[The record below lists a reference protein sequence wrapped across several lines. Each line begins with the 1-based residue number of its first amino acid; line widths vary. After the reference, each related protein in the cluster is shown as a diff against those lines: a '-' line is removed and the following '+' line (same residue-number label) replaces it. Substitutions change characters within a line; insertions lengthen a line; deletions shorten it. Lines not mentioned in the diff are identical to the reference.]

1 MTKKKY
7 KKPSLIYH
15 GKVNKITLKVGSQPD
30 FGGNQFQ
37 P

>member
-1 MTKKKY
+1 MKKKY
-7 KKPSLIYH
+7 KAPRLKNL
-15 GKVNKITLKVGSQPD
+15 GKIKNITLKVGSQPD